1 MFSALTV
8 HVVDAL
14 EVEVVDGDVVD
25 GEVVDVEVVDGEVV
39 DDEVLVDDV
48 LDVVFTDLES
58 DFNFRN
64 YLKPKI
70 VCASVRAAGI
80 NSKIPVIEK
89 KGREEAVDKLL
100 NKSQCEY
107 HGFEGK

>member
-8 HVVDAL
+8 HVDAL
-14 EVEVVDGDVVD
+14 EVEVVDGD
-25 GEVVDVEVVDGEVV
+25 VVDVEVVDGEVV

-89 KGREEAVDKLL
+89 KGEK
-100 NKSQCEY
+100 KP
-107 HGFEGK
+107 